1 MCFAEISSSRPLVAA
16 AATAGGVVECG
27 RRIPRRGSTPE
38 HSSASVVEAADAT
51 NRRRARHDGT
61 PAATT
66 AARGAEARE

>member
-1 MCFAEISSSRPLVAA
+1 MVVLSLFRAQTLPEPRKPVMIVAGMRLS
-16 AATAGGVVECG
+16 GGMSV
-27 RRIPRRGSTPE
+27 STPE

-61 PAATT
+61 PAA